1 MTDVTQLTPQIRA
14 PRGNDPH
21 AVERQLYL
29 QDARGHSGEL
39 AGNRNMND
47 MRHRLDDPIR
57 GWRRIARLLDN
68 GKTSRVVLALILGAM
83 GSLPLV
89 ILTPPFQ
96 VPDEVQHFYRAY
108 QLSEFHL
115 RAEVQNGAAGGTFPS
130 SLPQVVKASVYTSDG
145 IAYPATPEPI
155 AKTLQLRSIPLDPST
170 RQFVAFPGSAFYSPL
185 PYVPQALG
193 IAAGRAMGAGPLLL
207 LYLGRLCNCLSA
219 LALLCLAVYCAPFAD
234 EVFIFAGLLPMS
246 LYLYASISPDAA
258 VIGCALAFTALSI
271 AAGAQGSWGTRSL
284 WLAAALAAVFC
295 SVKPPYAPM
304 LLAGIVPGL
313 FRPGSALKAIRST
326 AILLG
331 VAMGATAGWL
341 LYAKSTMTTPLSG
354 TNPSQQIILV
364 LHHPI
369 FLVRELLHI
378 LGIGSLVNLYVQGVG
393 EFGWLTVFL
402 RPAIVYVLPLVSV
415 ILLWRLGVRGSQE
428 RSPISALWYLA
439 LALASAALIVFTL
452 YLWWAHVGQDYAAG
466 VQGRYFIPLLGLA
479 GIGAIELTPRRRT
492 PAPQWQTLLSIAA
505 ISLVE
510 IVAMD
515 VTIVR
520 AFHVF

>member
-1 MTDVTQLTPQIRA
+1 MAVVTKLTPQIRA
-14 PRGNDPH
+14 PHGNDPR
-21 AVERQLYL
+21 AVERKLYL
-29 QDARGHSGEL
+29 QDARGQSGEL
-39 AGNRNMND
+39 AGGRNMKD
-47 MRHRLDDPIR
+47 MQHRLDGLFR
-57 GWRRIARLLDN
+57 GWQPIARLLDN
-68 GKTSRVVLALILGAM
+68 GKTSRVVLVLILGAM

-115 RAEVQNGAAGGTFPS
+115 RAEVQNGAAGGTLPS
-130 SLPQVVKASVYTSDG
+130 SLPQMVKASVYTSDG
-145 IAYPATPEPI
+145 IAYPPTPAPI
-155 AKTLQLRSIPLDPST
+155 TKTLQLKSIPLDPST
-170 RQFVAFPGSAFYSPL
+170 KQFVAFPGSAFYSPL
-185 PYVPQALG
+185 PYLPQALG
-193 IAAGRAMGAGPLLL
+193 IAVGRAMGAGPLLL
-207 LYLGRLCNCLSA
+207 LYLGRLGNCLSA
-219 LALLCLAVYCAPFAD
+219 LALLCLTVYFAPFAE
-234 EVFIFAGLLPMS
+234 EVFILAGLLPMS
-246 LYLYASISPDAA
+246 LYLYASLSPDAA

-271 AAGAQGSWGTRSL
+271 AAGVQASRGTREL

-295 SVKPPYAPM
+295 SVKPPYAPII
-304 LLAGIVPGL
+304 LAGVMPGL
-313 FRPGSALKAIRST
+313 FRPGSALRVIRST

-331 VAMGATAGWL
+331 VALGATAGWL

-354 TNPSQQIILV
+354 THPSQQIVLV

-393 EFGWLTVFL
+393 VFGWLTVLL

-415 ILLWRLGVRGSQE
+415 FLLWRLGVRGSQE
-428 RSPISALWYLA
+428 RSVISALWYLA
-439 LALASAALIVFTL
+439 LAFTSAALIVFTL

-479 GIGAIELTPRRRT
+479 GIGAIELAPRRRT
-492 PAPQWQTLLSIAA
+492 SAAQWQTLLSIAV
-505 ISLVE
+505 ISVIE

-515 VTIVR
+515 TTIIRV
-520 AFHVF
+520 FHVL